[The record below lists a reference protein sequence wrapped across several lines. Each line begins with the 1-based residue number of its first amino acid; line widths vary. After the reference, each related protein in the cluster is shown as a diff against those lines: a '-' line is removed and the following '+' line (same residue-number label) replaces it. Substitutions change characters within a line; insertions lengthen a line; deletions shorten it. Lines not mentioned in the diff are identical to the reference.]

1 MLNLS
6 AGEYRM
12 RTLERLH
19 PVTSFLYIVSVLA
32 VTIFTR
38 NPVLLAESL
47 AGGAAVLALSGEMR
61 RAAFIPAFAAVI
73 AVTNPI
79 FSHNGVTVLFFVGD
93 IAFTLEALI
102 YGLAFG
108 IMLSAAV
115 LWGVVSSRFVTSDK
129 YVWLFGRILPAA
141 GLVLSC
147 ALRFVPL
154 FIRRTGEYISVRRAE
169 NGGRSTLRL
178 YLSALSSSMGYS
190 AEEAMTSAVSMR
202 ARGYGTARRTF
213 FSRYRLTMSEIIMLS
228 AVGVFS
234 AAVLPLMISG
244 AGTFYYYPA
253 ISELPCGA
261 ADLVL
266 YIAFGL
272 LCAMPSAVI
281 IREKILFASA
291 DRERSACNADK
302 C

>member
-1 MLNLS
+1 
-6 AGEYRM
+6 M

-61 RAAFIPAFAAVI
+61 RAAFIPAFASVI

-93 IAFTLEALI
+93 TAFTLEALI

-154 FIRRTGEYISVRRAE
+154 FIRRTGEYISVRRTE
-169 NGGRSTLRL
+169 NGGRSALRL

-190 AEEAMTSAVSMR
+190 AEEAMTSAASMR
-202 ARGYGTARRTF
+202 ARGYGTAKRTF
-213 FSRYRLTMSEIIMLS
+213 FSRYRLTMSEKLMLS
-228 AVGVFS
+228 AVGVVS
-234 AAVLPLMISG
+234 AAVLLLMISG
-244 AGTFYYYPA
+244 TGTFYYYPA
-253 ISELPCGA
+253 ISELPRGA
-261 ADLVL
+261 ADLAM
-266 YIAFGL
+266 YITFGS
-272 LCAMPSAVI
+272 LCAMPSAAI